1 MGVRATARLILL
13 CIGASLAFGGCRA
26 AADAIMI
33 SRAMT
38 ATTIAEVFV
47 EESQV
52 RVELE
57 IGIPDRE
64 PFRNLLPDELLREGE
79 TLPPRKERL
88 RAFFNRDLVI
98 RPDSGGAIRG
108 RVVSTEIRPR
118 IRRDEVSGEPLPAG
132 EEEPELVLFAE
143 LLYPLGQRPET
154 LTLSSPE
161 GAGVGFVVYHLGLPV
176 IDFRY
181 LGRDEVLDLDWEDP
195 WYSRFRNRNLR
206 RQYDA
211 PIQVFLY
218 AEPYEVR
225 AEVIAR
231 PRDLGHWLDLGLGG
245 GSTIPVDAQPE
256 LLDRV
261 AAFLAEHVVVN
272 IDGAPAEGTLDR
284 IHFLRRTLRTSTV
297 IDPPEELELVS
308 ATLGAIFVFPTA
320 GLPQEASLRW
330 DLFSPR
336 IQRIPAAATDEA
348 GPLPTVLEPDAPV
361 LRWQNFLRNPTVPT
375 LVEVAA
381 PASYTGALSVL
392 GWLCVALLALVV
404 AWQLAETLRGRGP
417 GRRGLALTALLVLVA
432 GAALGLGRL
441 RALDDERAA
450 KILAGLLHNIYRAFD
465 FRDEETIYDVLER
478 SVAGDLLT
486 GIYLETRRGLELA
499 SQGGARAKVKDV
511 SLVKVDA
518 QEFGAG
524 EGFRAR
530 CTWTVAGSVGHWGH
544 VHQRINQYE
553 AEIEV
558 RPIDGAWKITRLD
571 VIQEERL

>member
-1 MGVRATARLILL
+1 MAVRATARLILL
-13 CIGASLAFGGCRA
+13 CIGALLAFGACRA
-26 AADAIMI
+26 AADAII
-33 SRAMT
+33 VSRAMT

-57 IGIPDRE
+57 IGIPDRG

-88 RAFFNRDLVI
+88 RAFFDRDLVI

-132 EEEPELVLFAE
+132 EEEPERVLFAE

-308 ATLGAIFVFPTA
+308 ATL
-320 GLPQEASLRW
+320 
-330 DLFSPR
+330 
-336 IQRIPAAATDEA
+336 
-348 GPLPTVLEPDAPV
+348 
-361 LRWQNFLRNPTVPT
+361 
-375 LVEVAA
+375 
-381 PASYTGALSVL
+381 SVL

-404 AWQLAETLRGRGP
+404 AWQLAETLRGRGL

-450 KILAGLLHNIYRAFD
+450 EILAGLLHNIYRAFD

-478 SVAGDLLT
+478 SVAGDLLAR
-486 GIYLETRRGLELA
+486 IYLETRRGLELA
-499 SQGGARAKVKDV
+499 SQGGARAKVKEV
-511 SLVKVDA
+511 SLVEVDA

-553 AEIEV
+553 AAIEV
-558 RPIDGAWKITRLD
+558 RPVDGAWKITRLD

>member
-1 MGVRATARLILL
+1 
-13 CIGASLAFGGCRA
+13 
-26 AADAIMI
+26 
-33 SRAMT
+33 
-38 ATTIAEVFV
+38 
-47 EESQV
+47 
-52 RVELE
+52 
-57 IGIPDRE
+57 
-64 PFRNLLPDELLREGE
+64 
-79 TLPPRKERL
+79 
-88 RAFFNRDLVI
+88 
-98 RPDSGGAIRG
+98 
-108 RVVSTEIRPR
+108 
-118 IRRDEVSGEPLPAG
+118 
-132 EEEPELVLFAE
+132 
-143 LLYPLGQRPET
+143 
-154 LTLSSPE
+154 
-161 GAGVGFVVYHLGLPV
+161 
-176 IDFRY
+176 
-181 LGRDEVLDLDWEDP
+181 
-195 WYSRFRNRNLR
+195 
-206 RQYDA
+206 
-211 PIQVFLY
+211 
-218 AEPYEVR
+218 VR

-450 KILAGLLHNIYRAFD
+450 EILAGLLHNIYRAFD

-478 SVAGDLLT
+478 SVAGDLLAR
-486 GIYLETRRGLELA
+486 IYLETRRGLELA
-499 SQGGARAKVKDV
+499 SQGGARAKVKEV
-511 SLVKVDA
+511 SLVEVDA

-553 AEIEV
+553 AAIEV
-558 RPIDGAWKITRLD
+558 RPVDGAWKITRLD